1 MLDRVSE
8 ITRNELHVQCEM
20 EERRPFT
27 LNEHY
32 FIRSKE
38 ENYTKLVALRQ
49 PDLNSPSSIY
59 LPGTQTIISKSQ
71 LLGQLATF
79 GFSVKNFE
87 QLSRLRDPDEFA
99 QELLVISE
107 VLAYFKVAFKRMI
120 DAIPMRIEQHFIL
133 GFCKLMED
141 GLIGDLGLVGEGGLK
156 KCETWAADNP
166 EIKAQRENLLRQ
178 KEILVRADEILMT
191 I

>member
-1 MLDRVSE
+1 
-8 ITRNELHVQCEM
+8 
-20 EERRPFT
+20 
-27 LNEHY
+27 
-32 FIRSKE
+32 
-38 ENYTKLVALRQ
+38 
-49 PDLNSPSSIY
+49 
-59 LPGTQTIISKSQ
+59 
-71 LLGQLATF
+71 
-79 GFSVKNFE
+79 
-87 QLSRLRDPDEFA
+87 
-99 QELLVISE
+99 
-107 VLAYFKVAFKRMI
+107 MI

-156 KCETWAADNP
+156 KCEAWAADNP